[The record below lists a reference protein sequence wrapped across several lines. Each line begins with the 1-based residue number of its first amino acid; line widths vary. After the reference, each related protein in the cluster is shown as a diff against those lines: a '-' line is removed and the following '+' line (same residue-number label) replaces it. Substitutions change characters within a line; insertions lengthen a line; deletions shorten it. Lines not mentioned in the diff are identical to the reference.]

1 MSGTFSAG
9 AGGLGFGGSGVPIG
23 TTTPTEG
30 GGGGGGYYGGG
41 GGIYG
46 GGGGGS
52 SYVTPTGSSAITHWQ
67 GVRSG
72 HGHLIISW

>member
-1 MSGTFSAG
+1 MNGVT
-9 AGGLGFGGSGVPIG
+9 GLS
-23 TTTPTEG
+23 EG

-41 GGIYG
+41 GGLYG

-52 SYVTPTGSSAITHWQ
+52 SFVTPTGSSAITHTQ

-72 HGHLIISW
+72 HGMLTITW